1 MRDHLDVY
9 ILGQTRYVE
18 DLDAI
23 VFLDSDLNPTLY
35 NMTKCNILLVNVYS
49 FHL

>member
-9 ILGQTRYVE
+9 ITGLTRYVE
-18 DLDAI
+18 DLDAV
-23 VFLDSDLNPTLY
+23 VFLDSNSHPPLY
-35 NMTKCNILLVNVYS
+35 NMTKCDILLVPVYS